1 MTTSSEL
8 LDAFCNGNERNK
20 QTNRQID
27 SKNLENFFVKKN
39 TNQST
44 IQLAS
49 AIQFGFRGLAC
60 KPSMHKTHKHKHTT
74 EMDRI
79 LEKMLGFSTRK
90 DLFDE

>member
-1 MTTSSEL
+1 MEI
-8 LDAFCNGNERNK
+8 NEKTNK
-20 QTNRQID
+20 QID
-27 SKNLENFFVKKN
+27 SKNLENFFVRKN

-49 AIQFGFRGLAC
+49 PIQFGFRGLAC
-60 KPSMHKTHKHKHTT
+60 KPSMHKTHKHKHKT
-74 EMDRI
+74 EMDRS